1 MEPAQPAKPVVPG
14 WAADIERMFDQNPEL
29 RPLSEPQVKEV
40 LGVNPIENSLRNEA
54 LSKHLKGRILIGQNQ
69 SRDTSWPIDLL
80 DLREE

>member
-1 MEPAQPAKPVVPG
+1 MEPAKPAVPG

-40 LGVNPIENSLRNEA
+40 LGVNPIENSLRDEQ
-54 LSKHLKGRILIGQNQ
+54 LSNHLKGSILIGRKQ

-80 DLREE
+80 IGE

>member
-40 LGVNPIENSLRNEA
+40 LGINPIENSLIDEQ
-54 LSKHLKGRILIGQNQ
+54 LSKHLKGRIPIGQKQ

-80 DLREE
+80 IVE